1 MTKRIVRELAER
13 IVDNRDKFKHIIRQ
27 LELAGKTVDYC
38 RYDSKGNPV
47 EITYL
52 EIVKLG
58 LTGLSMTDVKEVLN
72 A

>member
-13 IVDNRDKFKHIIRQ
+13 IIDNRDKFRHIIRQ

-38 RYDSKGNPV
+38 RYDTKGEPMQT
-47 EITYL
+47 TYL
-52 EIVKLG
+52 EMAKLG